1 MSLEFQKERENLA
14 AAFQWTAHLNL
25 HEGVANHFSLMVGNK
40 NQFLINPNQ
49 KHFSLIKASDILVL
63 NINEKKPFEL
73 PNAPDPTAWG
83 LHSSI
88 HKYVPHAKCIMHLHP
103 IYSTVLASLKDS
115 YLKPI
120 DQNTAMFFKRM
131 IVDES
136 FGGLAFEDEGK
147 RCSKYFNNP
156 KIKTMVMGSHGLLVI
171 GESVADTFNRLYY
184 FERAAETYIKSLQTD
199 MPLRILSDDI
209 AEKTATELDNY
220 PDQSDSH
227 FSEIKN
233 ILDMKKSNF
242 RG

>member
-184 FERAAETYIKSLQTD
+184 FERAAETYIKSLQTN

-220 PDQSDSH
+220 PDQSESH